1 MKRLIVF
8 LFLACAVAWPIDPG
22 LRADLS
28 AQGAKASASIGNGG
42 YFIYIGTY
50 TEKTSK
56 GIYAYRFTPSTGALT
71 PLGLVG
77 ETPNAAFLAATPDGR
92 FLYAVNW
99 NSCAACGSRP
109 PKNAPPPSVSA
120 FAVDGKT
127 GKLTFLN
134 KVDPKGDMPTN
145 LVVDHTGKTVLSVQ
159 YDGGNIV
166 AFPIQPD
173 GRLGEATYNEKHVG
187 VGVHAVPGPHAHGVL
202 ISPDNQYAFVA
213 ELGLDRIYSYRLDA
227 ASAKLTPLDPP
238 YIQHGPNTGPRHL
251 AMHPSGRWLYS
262 NKEQVPEV
270 TSYQVTNGTLKELQ
284 TVSPVPADYKDR
296 NSTAEIQIDKAGK
309 FVYVSN
315 RGHNSIAV
323 FSVDQAT
330 GKLTPVQWAPTG
342 NNPRSFSLDQT
353 GEYLFVANQGAD
365 NVAVYRVDPSTGK
378 LTATGEKLPLSTP
391 VTVTFVKAQ

>member
-1 MKRLIVF
+1 MKRLIAFVV
-8 LFLACAVAWPIDPG
+8 LAFAMAGPVGPA

-28 AQGAKASASIGNGG
+28 AQGAKASASGATSD
-42 YFIYIGTY
+42 YFVYIGTY

-56 GIYAYRFTPSTGALT
+56 GIYAYRFKPSTGALT
-71 PLGLVG
+71 PLGLVA
-77 ETPNAAFLAATPDGR
+77 ETPNSAFLAATPDGR

-99 NSCAACGSRP
+99 NSCGACGSRP
-109 PKNAPPPSVSA
+109 PKNAPPPTVSA

-127 GKLTFLN
+127 GKLSFLN

-145 LVVDHTGKTVLSVQ
+145 LVVDHTGHTVLSVQ

-202 ISPDNQYAFVA
+202 VSPDNQYAFVA
-213 ELGLDRIYSYRLDA
+213 QLGLDRIYSYRLDA
-227 ASAKLTPLDPP
+227 AKSTLTPLNPP
-238 YIQHGPNTGPRHL
+238 YIQHLPNTGPRHL
-251 AMHPSGRWLYS
+251 AMHPSGKWLYS

-270 TSYQVTNGTLKELQ
+270 TAYAVTNGTLKEIQ
-284 TVSPVPADYKDR
+284 TVSPVPADYRDR

-323 FSVDQAT
+323 FSVDQMT

-353 GEYLFVANQGAD
+353 GGYLFVANQGED
-365 NVAVYRVDPSTGK
+365 NVAPYRVDPNTGK
-378 LTATGEKLPLSTP
+378 LTATGEKLQHSTP